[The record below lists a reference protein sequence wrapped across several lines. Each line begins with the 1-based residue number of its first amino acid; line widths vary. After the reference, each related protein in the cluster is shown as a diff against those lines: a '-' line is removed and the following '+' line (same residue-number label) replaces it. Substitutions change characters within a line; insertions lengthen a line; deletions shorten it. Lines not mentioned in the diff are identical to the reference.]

1 MYHNHSNVG
10 PTMFRVFKPVID
22 ELLNEIENPKTCAS
36 KNVLANIV
44 ESETAYEIQLSVSGH
59 TKETVKIK
67 IEDNV
72 LKVEGTAQPTDVS
85 FKLKEFGVASFS
97 RSFNLPKNIDKN
109 QIKARFE
116 NGILLVTIAKS
127 APVTT
132 KVEII

>member
-1 MYHNHSNVG
+1 ML
-10 PTMFRVFKPVID
+10 RVFRPVID
-22 ELLNEIENPKTCAS
+22 ELLNEIEKPKSTTA
-36 KNVLANIV
+36 KNVLANIL
-44 ESETAYEIQLSVSGH
+44 ESETTYEIQLSVSGH

-67 IEDNV
+67 IDDHV
-72 LKVEGTAQPTDVS
+72 LKVEGTVQPEEMN
-85 FKLKEFGVASFS
+85 FKLKEFAVASFS

-127 APVTT
+127 VPVSN

>member
-22 ELLNEIENPKTCAS
+22 ELLNEIENPKTTTS

-44 ESETAYEIQLSVSGH
+44 ESETTYEIQLSVSGH

-72 LKVEGTAQPTDVS
+72 LKVEGTAQQADVN
-85 FKLKEFGVASFS
+85 FKLKEFGVRSFT

-109 QIKARFE
+109 QIQARFE

-127 APVTT
+127 ALVST